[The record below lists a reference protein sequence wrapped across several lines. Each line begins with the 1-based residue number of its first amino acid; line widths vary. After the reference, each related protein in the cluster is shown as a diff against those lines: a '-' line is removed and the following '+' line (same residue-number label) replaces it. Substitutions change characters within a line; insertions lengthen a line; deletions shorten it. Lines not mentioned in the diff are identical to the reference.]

1 VVPATHRIE
10 AQEIAMERVTTVQ
23 KVTPVLVVG
32 KIEPVM
38 SFWKKLGV
46 MPTTEVPS
54 GDGDGLVFAI
64 FSAGGIEIMYQTA
77 ASVQEDLVGAATDKE
92 AFRAGPQQSAL
103 YIEVESLEQV
113 ESQLH
118 AERLVMPR
126 RTTFYGAT
134 EVAYADPAG
143 NIIVFA
149 QRNKGP

>member
-1 VVPATHRIE
+1 MSP
-10 AQEIAMERVTTVQ
+10 VTAVQ

-32 KIEPVM
+32 KIEPVV
-38 SFWKKLGV
+38 SFWKKLAV

-54 GDGDGLVFAI
+54 ADGLAFVI
-64 FSAGGIEIMYQTA
+64 FSAGGVEIMYQTA
-77 ASVQEDLVGAATDKE
+77 ASVQEDLVGAASAKE
-92 AFRAGPQQSAL
+92 AFAPGPQQSTL
-103 YIEVESLEQV
+103 YVEVESLAEV
-113 ESQLH
+113 ESRLQ

-149 QRNKGP
+149 QRNKDAGK